1 MSTFWGAVHPRDF
14 FVSDLICDKVTVMK
28 LIARIAITAL
38 ALLLVS
44 KLVVGVTLSGLWS
57 AVLAAVILGL
67 LNALVRPIL
76 VILSLPITI
85 ITLGLFIL
93 VINGALFALTASFVD
108 GFVVSNFFA
117 AVLGSIVVSVISTIG
132 NRFV

>member
-1 MSTFWGAVHPRDF
+1 
-14 FVSDLICDKVTVMK
+14 MK